1 MIDAGQVILSESVS
15 TTDTTGD
22 ELEATVREQARL
34 VYKIAYS
41 VLRNHHDAEDVA
53 QETFLRFLR
62 QRKRW
67 AEIRDRRAWLAAVA
81 WRVALDRKRMP
92 AEVALEEAAEV
103 VSKLRAD
110 GAPVDE
116 IAASRQMMS
125 LLERLVSSL
134 PRDLRAAL
142 ILSATEE
149 LTSAEISQVLGI
161 PEGSVRTRLLRA
173 REILREKLAALLEH
187 KHARRRTRPIRER
200 IDRGLAEAIS
210 RRRATVRA
218 RDANLGRHSDSGA
231 RGAASRVGLGR
242 GGMRRNIG
250 CYRFDAAFRLQST
263 STTHT
268 QRLAAPAGHNTACA
282 TDGLSTGTVAG
293 RAQTSSSVPQGCD
306 TSLTSGA
313 ISHSLATHGAREA
326 LVGVPRQSN

>member
-1 MIDAGQVILSESVS
+1 MPSFYKRAAMIDAGQVILSESVS
-15 TTDTTGD
+15 TTDASGD

-34 VYKIAYS
+34 VHKIAYS

-53 QETFLRFLR
+53 QETFLRLLR

-67 AEIRDRRAWLAAVA
+67 AEIRDRRAWLATVA

-110 GAPVDE
+110 GAAVDE

-134 PRDLRAAL
+134 PRDLREAL
-142 ILSATEE
+142 TLSATEE

-173 REILREKLAALLEH
+173 RGILREKLAALLEH
-187 KHARRRTRPIRER
+187 KHAR
-200 IDRGLAEAIS
+200 
-210 RRRATVRA
+210 
-218 RDANLGRHSDSGA
+218 
-231 RGAASRVGLGR
+231 
-242 GGMRRNIG
+242 
-250 CYRFDAAFRLQST
+250 
-263 STTHT
+263 
-268 QRLAAPAGHNTACA
+268 
-282 TDGLSTGTVAG
+282 
-293 RAQTSSSVPQGCD
+293 
-306 TSLTSGA
+306 
-313 ISHSLATHGAREA
+313 
-326 LVGVPRQSN
+326 

>member
-15 TTDTTGD
+15 TTDASGD

-62 QRKRW
+62 HRKRW
-67 AEIRDRRAWLAAVA
+67 AEIRDRRAWLATVA

-92 AEVALEEAAEV
+92 VEVTLEGAAEV

-110 GAPVDE
+110 GAPADE

-134 PRDLRAAL
+134 PRDLREAL

-187 KHARRRTRPIRER
+187 KHAR
-200 IDRGLAEAIS
+200 
-210 RRRATVRA
+210 
-218 RDANLGRHSDSGA
+218 
-231 RGAASRVGLGR
+231 
-242 GGMRRNIG
+242 
-250 CYRFDAAFRLQST
+250 
-263 STTHT
+263 
-268 QRLAAPAGHNTACA
+268 
-282 TDGLSTGTVAG
+282 
-293 RAQTSSSVPQGCD
+293 
-306 TSLTSGA
+306 
-313 ISHSLATHGAREA
+313 
-326 LVGVPRQSN
+326 